1 LPLVSD
7 AEMALL
13 FGQEVA
19 EALAELEL
27 FSRQGQICLTCRG
40 SCCRL
45 VSCEL
50 YWPELTCCPVQKS
63 RPVLCRMHFCR
74 KFTQVYPLLVK
85 ESGDIYLESLI
96 AAQNSGY
103 KKVSLFDC
111 PPLSYVAPELVK
123 PVARSLAEFREGR
136 RDEAATIRIIEAG
149 LESYRNPQIES
160 TPSA

>member
-7 AEMALL
+7 SEMAHL
-13 FGQEVA
+13 FGEEVA
-19 EALAELEL
+19 SALAELEL
-27 FSRQGQICLTCRG
+27 FSREGQICLRCRG

-45 VSCEL
+45 VACEL
-50 YWPELTCCPVQKS
+50 YSPELTCCPVQKL

-74 KFTQVYPLLVK
+74 QFNPVYPLLVK

-111 PPLSYVAPELVK
+111 PPLSKVAPGMVKSVSQSLV
-123 PVARSLAEFREGR
+123 EFREGS
-136 RDEAATIRIIEAG
+136 RDEAATLKIIEAG
-149 LESYRNPQIES
+149 LESYRNPQTES